1 MTKETVRIG
10 VDLGGTKIEIIV
22 LDSAN
27 KILLRQ
33 RRPTP
38 RDDYQETIDTIA
50 DMIWQTERE
59 LAISAHIGVCMPG
72 SLSPATG
79 LVRNANST
87 WLNGRP
93 LDKDLCKRLGR
104 EVRFANDA
112 DCFALSEATDGSAA
126 ESKLVFGVIIG
137 TGVGGG
143 VVLDGRIVAGRNGVT
158 GEWGHNQLPWFN
170 PETEISRSCYCGKSG
185 CIETFLAGPSLS
197 WHHAQR
203 YGEHLLAPEIVR
215 RAQGDDAEC
224 AHSMSIYSDQL
235 ARGLASVIN
244 LLDPEIIVLGGG
256 MSNVSQLYKDVPAIL
271 PRYVFSDTM
280 QTQIKAP
287 VHGDS
292 SGVRGAAM
300 LWDS

>member
-27 KILLRQ
+27 KTLLRR

-38 RDDYQETIDTIA
+38 KDDYQETIDTIA

-59 LAISAHIGVCMPG
+59 LDISASIGICMPG

-93 LDKDLCKRLGR
+93 FDIDLRKRLGR
-104 EVRFANDA
+104 ELRLANDA
-112 DCFALSEATDGSAA
+112 DCFALSEAIDGAA
-126 ESKLVFGVIIG
+126 AGNKLVFGVIIG

-143 VVLDGRIVAGRNGVT
+143 IIMNGKLLSGRNGIT
-158 GEWGHNQLPWFN
+158 GEWGHNQLPWID
-170 PETEISRSCYCGKSG
+170 PEVDFARPCYCGKIG

-197 WHHAQR
+197 WHHSYK
-203 YGEHLLAPEIVR
+203 YGDSLLAPEIVW
-215 RAQGDDAEC
+215 RAQRDDPIC
-224 AHSMSIYSDQL
+224 SNSMAIYISQL
-235 ARGLASVIN
+235 ARSLASVIN
-244 LLDPEIIVLGGG
+244 LIDPEIIVLGGG
-256 MSNVSQLYKDVPAIL
+256 MSNVDQLYKEIPAIL

-280 QTQIKAP
+280 QTQIKP
-287 VHGDS
+287 PIHGDS
-292 SGVRGAAM
+292 GGVRGAAM